1 MDAEPLL
8 GEAERRWHVLL
19 AERPDLGPAV
29 DLQRRLVSRS
39 LELGVTIDTRLPRQ
53 DGLGSSVAVAKLRR
67 NRPVF
72 AGEVVEVD
80 ATVLAPFVLGFCQD
94 FAQGGAGVPAERL
107 HATLER
113 GEIDIG
119 SLLAAS
125 LARQQDAI
133 RTKAHHVGVAPDLL
147 WLVAELGVGPLAH
160 RAQRTLTET
169 AETHQALG
177 SALAGWQQGS
187 CPACG
192 SWPAFAETI
201 EHARSLRCSFCGR
214 GWSPAVFRCIY
225 CSEADESFK
234 TGADDPDHPSRRV
247 ELCRSCGG
255 YLKNVDA
262 KTRTPFEL
270 LPVVDLAT
278 SDLDV
283 GAAGRGY
290 TRPPMPDVVAI

>member
-1 MDAEPLL
+1 MPPCSNRSFSDSAKISPWAEPVPPPNASTQRSSGARSIL
-8 GEAERRWHVLL
+8 GRYSRRRW
-19 AERPDLGPAV
+19 
-29 DLQRRLVSRS
+29 
-39 LELGVTIDTRLPRQ
+39 LE
-53 DGLGSSVAVAKLRR
+53 
-67 NRPVF
+67 
-72 AGEVVEVD
+72 
-80 ATVLAPFVLGFCQD
+80 
-94 FAQGGAGVPAERL
+94 
-107 HATLER
+107 
-113 GEIDIG
+113 
-119 SLLAAS
+119 
-125 LARQQDAI
+125 
-133 RTKAHHVGVAPDLL
+133 HVGVAPDLL

-177 SALAGWQQGS
+177 SALAGWQEGS

-225 CSEADESFK
+225 CSEADEPFK

-290 TRPPMPDVVAI
+290 TRPSMHDVVAI

>member
-1 MDAEPLL
+1 MDAERLL
-8 GEAERRWHVLL
+8 EEAERRWHVLI

-39 LELGVTIDTRLPRQ
+39 LELGVTIDTRLPREV
-53 DGLGSSVAVAKLRR
+53 DLAPGVAAAKLRR

-72 AGEVVEVD
+72 AGEVVKVD
-80 ATVLAPFVLGFCQD
+80 ATVLEPFVLGFCQD
-94 FAQGGAGVPAERL
+94 FAQGGAGAPAERL

-169 AETHQALG
+169 AETHQTLA
-177 SALAGWQQGS
+177 SALAGWQEGF

-214 GWSPAVFRCIY
+214 GWSPTALRCIY
-225 CSEADESFK
+225 CSEA
-234 TGADDPDHPSRRV
+234 G
-247 ELCRSCGG
+247 
-255 YLKNVDA
+255 
-262 KTRTPFEL
+262 
-270 LPVVDLAT
+270 
-278 SDLDV
+278 
-283 GAAGRGY
+283 
-290 TRPPMPDVVAI
+290 